1 MSARRSASPPG
12 RSRGLRPAARG
23 RNPDG
28 ARGALSPRWTAA
40 LRPSRRSPG
49 SIHGLLGLLLLL
61 PALPDT
67 ASAQYFGRNKV
78 QYETRDFLELAT
90 PNWTIYFYEEES
102 EAIEDIA
109 RMAERWYER
118 FSRAF
123 QHEFEGRK
131 PLVIYADHPDFQQ
144 TNTLSG
150 AIGQGT
156 GGVTESLKNRVI
168 MPLTSSYRETD
179 RILGHE
185 LVHAFQFNVAQN
197 RMTGGFMN
205 LVRLP
210 LWVVEGMAEYM
221 SMGREHPHTAMW
233 LRDHLL
239 RDDKPTLREI
249 SRNPRYFAYRFGQ
262 AFLSYIGGTYGDDS
276 VQDFFRT
283 ALAGGWELAI
293 EQVYGMPSDSISAEW
308 WEAIEDSYRPLM
320 AGRTDSYET
329 GDVLLCEECGAGRV
343 NVAPSLSPNG
353 RYIVFQSEKDIFSM
367 DLFLADVTTGRILRP
382 LRRNETAYIDG
393 IRYIDSSGAWSP
405 DSRKLAFVVFADGDN
420 HLAIMDVQS
429 GRMED
434 RIEVEG
440 VGAIQDPAWSPD
452 GRRIAFS
459 GLRGGIADLYL
470 YDLESGSVQQL
481 TNDRHADLQAS
492 WSPDG
497 KHLVFVS
504 DRGPETSFEKLS
516 FGNYVLSFLELET
529 LAVSPLSVF
538 DGAKHINPVYDHTGD
553 GIYFVADADGFSD
566 VYHLG
571 LADGDLR
578 RITRSVTGVTGI
590 TSNSPAFS
598 YSPHADL
605 LAFSVFHERGY
616 IINTAYPDSISTA
629 VDLVAQGA
637 PHPGRLLPPGD
648 PVPRG
653 RVARYLT
660 DPYMGLVADSVYL
673 ADQAEPYDPSL
684 ALDYVGQPTIGV
696 GVDPYGG
703 YASGATSATFSDMLG
718 DRFLG
723 VQLLANG
730 TLRDIGGQAFY
741 LNQKRRWNWGIGVQ
755 HSPTLFGRTHSAPT
769 EFGTRM
775 VTEHYRIT
783 LDGVE
788 GMVALPL
795 SATRR
800 LEGGLGFTRYGWH
813 REVELR
819 DLDRRGVT
827 IHLARQEIE
836 SYDPLY
842 LGSTSLAFVGDNSYM
857 AFTSPVRGARFRV
870 EAGTIVGTANFH
882 TLTLDYRRYFN
893 GGGPLTLAVRGLH
906 VGRYGDLSQIQD
918 RVYPYFLGYETLV
931 RGYEYYSFDP
941 DKECSELN
949 CPERERLFGH
959 RVGMVNAEI
968 RLPLT
973 GVESFGLVDFP
984 YLPLEL
990 TAFADAG
997 AAWDRDNPAKLRFD
1011 PETADRVPV
1020 VSTGFSLRANLL
1032 GVLVMEWYYAYPWHR
1047 PLAGW
1052 VSGFH
1057 FAPGW

>member
-1 MSARRSASPPG
+1 MPARRSALLLG
-12 RSRGLRPAARG
+12 RSRDLAV
-23 RNPDG
+23 
-28 ARGALSPRWTAA
+28 
-40 LRPSRRSPG
+40 
-49 SIHGLLGLLLLL
+49 GLLGLLVLL
-61 PALPDT
+61 PALPNT

-78 QYETRDFLELAT
+78 QYETRDFFELST

-118 FSRAF
+118 FSRSF

-150 AIGQGT
+150 MIGQGT

-221 SMGREHPHTAMW
+221 SLGREDPHAAMW
-233 LRDHLL
+233 LHDHIL

-249 SRNPRYFAYRFGQ
+249 SRNPKYFAYRFGQ
-262 AFLSYIGGTYGDDS
+262 AFLSYIGGTYGDDA
-276 VQDFFRT
+276 VQDFFR
-283 ALAGGWELAI
+283 ASLADGWEQGI
-293 EQVYGMPSDSISAEW
+293 QQVYGMPSDSISAEW
-308 WEAIEDSYRPLM
+308 WEAIEDAYRPLM
-320 AGRTDSYET
+320 AGKTDPYET

-367 DLFLADVTTGRILRP
+367 DLFLADVTTGRILRS

-393 IRYIDSSGAWSP
+393 IRYIDSSGSWSP

-429 GRMED
+429 GRMEE

-440 VGAIQDPAWSPD
+440 VGAIQNPAWSPD
-452 GRRIAFS
+452 SRRIAFS
-459 GLRGGIADLYL
+459 GLRGGITDLYL

-497 KHLVFVS
+497 KRLVFVS
-504 DRGPETSFEKLS
+504 DRGPETSFERLS

-529 LAVSPLSVF
+529 LAVTPLSVF

-566 VYHLG
+566 IYHLG
-571 LADGDLR
+571 LSDGDLR
-578 RITRSVTGVTGI
+578 RITRSVTGITGI
-590 TSNSPAFS
+590 TSNSPPFS
-598 YSPHADL
+598 YSPRADL
-605 LAFSVFHERGY
+605 LAFSVFNERGY
-616 IINTAYPDSISTA
+616 IINTAYPDSISTT
-629 VDLVAQGA
+629 VDLVAQAA
-637 PHPGRLLPPGD
+637 PNPGRLLPPGD
-648 PVPRG
+648 PAFPS

-673 ADQAEPYDPSL
+673 ADQAEPYNPSL
-684 ALDYVGQPTIGV
+684 GLDYIGQPTIGV

-703 YASGATSATFSDMLG
+703 SASGATFATFSDMLG

-730 TLRDIGGQAFY
+730 TIRDIGGQAFY
-741 LNQKRRWNWGIGVQ
+741 LNQKRRWNWGVGVQ
-755 HSPTLFGRTHSAPT
+755 HTPTLFRRVEHGFT
-769 EFGTRM
+769 EFGTQYIIH
-775 VTEHYRIT
+775 HYRIT
-783 LDGVE
+783 VDAAEGV
-788 GMVALPL
+788 VAFPL

-800 LEGGLGFTRYGWH
+800 LEAGLGFTRYGWH
-813 REVELR
+813 REVEWH
-819 DLDRRGVT
+819 DLDRFGRPLNYRREQIDT
-827 IHLARQEIE
+827 
-836 SYDPLY
+836 YKPLY
-842 LGSTSLAFVGDNSYM
+842 LPSASAAFVGDNSYT
-857 AFTSPVRGARFRV
+857 AFTSPVRGARFRI
-870 EAGTIVGTANFH
+870 EAGTTVGTANFH

-893 GGGPLTLAVRGLH
+893 TGGPVTLAARGLH
-906 VGRYGDLSQIQD
+906 LGRYGDLSNIQD
-918 RVYPYFLGYETLV
+918 RMHPFFLGYETLV
-931 RGYEYYSFDP
+931 RGYEYYSFDLQN
-941 DKECSELN
+941 ECSTMVQTR
-949 CPERERLFGH
+949 CPEQERLFGH
-959 RVGMVNAEI
+959 RVGVVNAEI

-973 GVESFGLVDFP
+973 GIENFGLVNFP

-997 AAWDRDNPAKLRFD
+997 VAWDRNDAPQLRFD
-1011 PETADRVPV
+1011 RDTRDRVPV
-1020 VSTGFSLRANLL
+1020 ISTGFSLRANLL
-1032 GVLVMEWYYAYPWHR
+1032 GMLVMEWYYAYPWHR
-1047 PLAGW
+1047 PRAGW

>member
-1 MSARRSASPPG
+1 MSARRSAPPPRRSPE
-12 RSRGLRPAARG
+12 LALAARG

-28 ARGALSPRWTAA
+28 IC
-40 LRPSRRSPG
+40 PSRCSPEF
-49 SIHGLLGLLLLL
+49 IRGLLALLALLVL
-61 PALPDT
+61 PPVLPGT

-78 QYETRDFLELAT
+78 QYETRDFFELAT

-123 QHEFEGRK
+123 QHDFEERK

-197 RMTGGFMN
+197 RMAGGFMN

-239 RDDKPTLREI
+239 RDDKPTLRQI
-249 SRNPRYFAYRFGQ
+249 SRNPKYFAYRFGQ
-262 AFLSYIGGTYGDDS
+262 AFLSYIGGTYGDDA

-283 ALAGGWELAI
+283 ALAGGWEQAI
-293 EQVYGMPSDSISAEW
+293 EQTYGAPSDSISAEW
-308 WEAIEDSYRPLM
+308 WEAIEDAYRPLM
-320 AGRTDSYET
+320 AGRTDPYET
-329 GDVLLCEECGAGRV
+329 GDVLLCVECGAGRV

-367 DLFLADVTTGRILRP
+367 DLFLADVTTGKILRP
-382 LRRNETAYIDG
+382 LRRNETAYVDG
-393 IRYIDSSGAWSP
+393 IRYIDSSGSWSP

-459 GLRGGIADLYL
+459 GLRGGISDLYL

-481 TNDRHADLQAS
+481 TDDRHADLQAS

-497 KHLVFVS
+497 KRLVFVS
-504 DRGPETSFEKLS
+504 DRGPETSFEELS

-529 LAVSPLSVF
+529 LAVSPLPVF

-553 GIYFVADADGFSD
+553 GVYFVADADGFSD
-566 VYHLG
+566 IYHLG
-571 LADGDLR
+571 LSDGGLR
-578 RITRSVTGVTGI
+578 RITKSVTGVTGI
-590 TSNSPAFS
+590 ASNSPAFS
-598 YSPHADL
+598 YSPRADL

-616 IINTAYPDSISTA
+616 VINTAYPDSISTA
-629 VDLVAQGA
+629 VDFVARGT

-648 PVPRG
+648 PAFG
-653 RVARYLT
+653 SRVARYLK

-684 ALDYVGQPTIGV
+684 ELDYIGQPTIGV

-703 YASGATSATFSDMLG
+703 SASGATTAIFSDMLG

-723 VQLLANG
+723 VQLFANG
-730 TLRDIGGQAFY
+730 TLRDVGGVAY
-741 LNQKRRWNWGIGVQ
+741 YANQRRRWNWGVGVQ
-755 HSPTLFGRTHSAPT
+755 HRPTLVQRARYSGNVLA
-769 EFGTRM
+769 
-775 VTEHYRIT
+775 VTNYRIT
-783 LDGVE
+783 VDGAE

-800 LEGGLGFTRYGWH
+800 LEAGLGFTRYGWH
-813 REVELR
+813 VETDTYLFDGGGRIVDHNRRRE
-819 DLDRRGVT
+819 RGPQA
-827 IHLARQEIE
+827 LN
-836 SYDPLY
+836 
-842 LGSTSLAFVGDNSYM
+842 LGSTSLAFVGDNSYT
-857 AFTSPVRGARFRV
+857 AFTSPVRGARFRI
-870 EAGTIVGTANFH
+870 EAGTTVGTANFH
-882 TLTLDYRRYFN
+882 ALTLDYRRYFN
-893 GGGPLTLAVRGLH
+893 GGGPLTLAARGLH
-906 VGRYGDLSQIQD
+906 VGRYGDLSD
-918 RVYPYFLGYETLV
+918 VENRLYPLFLGYETLV
-931 RGYEYYSFDP
+931 RGYSYNSFDY
-941 DKECSELN
+941 KVECTPTTDTTSVTLSPGCAELD
-949 CPERERLFGH
+949 RMFGH
-959 RVGMVNAEI
+959 RVGVVNAEI

-973 GVESFGLVDFP
+973 GIEGFGLVDFP

-990 TAFADAG
+990 AAFADVG
-997 AAWDRDNPAKLRFD
+997 VAWDRHRK
-1011 PETADRVPV
+1011 ADRRWDRHTSERVPV
-1020 VSTGFSLRANLL
+1020 ASTGFSLRANLL
-1032 GVLVMEWYYAYPWHR
+1032 GLLVMEWYYAYPWHR
-1047 PLAGW
+1047 PRARGW